1 MLHGSVWR
9 PQKPFFG
16 SPRRCRAPV
25 PAGSSKI
32 YVWRGQPLR
41 LGCRSLK
48 RAVPLGQNCRFKQWL
63 AVLFHLTANFYI
75 LHIIILY
82 AAKYCNRKNGL
93 QPKLYRPNLPP
104 RHRRKVPRATPSFS
118 PRPCRQAAIT
128 PSQFLPRFLD
138 LRPKWTPLALPP
150 QSLPPAAGAE
160 IPALFAAHGAEGNV
174 ANQSTCEGG
183 CPAEACPGL
192 REKAPHS

>member
-1 MLHGSVWR
+1 M
-9 PQKPFFG
+9 PFTEK
-16 SPRRCRAPV
+16 SRASGP
-25 PAGSSKI
+25 KL
-32 YVWRGQPLR
+32 PLQAMA
-41 LGCRSLK
+41 CCPFSI
-48 RAVPLGQNCRFKQWL
+48 
-63 AVLFHLTANFYI
+63 LTVNFYI
-75 LHIIILY
+75 FHIIILY

-160 IPALFAAHGAEGNV
+160 IPALFAPHGAEGNV
-174 ANQSTCEGG
+174 ANQSARECG

-192 REKAPHS
+192 RKIGAGDCSPAPPCSKPLRPWGLTQASPGGPAR